1 MKVAETTVKDLEY
14 YINLAGK
21 AVAAFERMDF
31 TSEGGSAMGK

>member
-21 AVAAFERMDF
+21 AVAAFERMGF
-31 TSEGGSAMGK
+31 NSEGGSAMGK